1 MLCSIVIP
9 WHRDLADLRRAIDSV
24 LSQTHQDFEIIVVAN
39 GPGFGQTDEIRA
51 LTDDPRLR
59 IARNEPG
66 DASAARNV
74 GIDMAEGELI
84 FFLDADDIFYS
95 DKLAHFVDMHRRDGF
110 ALAFSRGCRVRG
122 NGVSWAFPAQQWDG
136 TEPIS
141 EFFFCRG
148 CTISASAIVIDA
160 RFGDR
165 LHFARQCGSFE
176 DPDLVIRA
184 AANGLKVTM
193 APEIL
198 YQWSDDRVGN
208 RLSQL
213 DNFDERLAW
222 IDRIGEE
229 ATPRARAAFR
239 ARYVAQHRLP
249 DNLRTNLALLGE
261 AFRLGAVPTTQLALF
276 IVRAL
281 VPARMQ
287 RGLLNT
293 YFLARQRRLMAK
305 P

>member
-39 GPGFGQTDEIRA
+39 GPGFSQVDEVRA
-51 LTDDPRLR
+51 LTEDPRLR
-59 IARNEPG
+59 VARNEPG

-74 GIDMAEGELI
+74 GIDMAGGELI

-95 DKLAHFVDMHRRDGF
+95 DKLAHFVGLHRHSGF
-110 ALAFSRGCRVRG
+110 ALAFSRGLRLRG
-122 NGVSWAFPAQQWDG
+122 NGVSWAFPALQWDG
-136 TEPIS
+136 LEPIC
-141 EFFFCRG
+141 EFFFCEG

-160 RFGDR
+160 RFR
-165 LHFARQCGSFE
+165 NWLHFARHCGSFE
-176 DPDLVIRA
+176 DPDLVMRA
-184 AANGLKVTM
+184 AASGFEVVM
-193 APEIL
+193 VPEIL

-222 IDRIGEE
+222 IDRIGEA
-229 ATPRARAAFR
+229 ATPRARAAFK

-249 DNLRTNLALLGE
+249 ADLRANLALLGE
-261 AFRLGAVPTTQLALF
+261 AFRLDAVPTTQLALF
-276 IVRAL
+276 VLRAF

-293 YFLARQRRLMAK
+293 YFLARQRKLMA
-305 P
+305 